1 MIIKHFGL
9 SVQLNN
15 ALVQGLVFFWRPRIV
30 ILEDKI
36 ILLERQMTAPP
47 QLLTRGSHGD
57 QG

>member
-1 MIIKHFGL
+1 MIIKLFGV

-36 ILLERQMTAPP
+36 ILLERQMTDPP

-57 QG
+57 